1 MYEYIPY
8 VIMLIYIV
16 MSGSYLPTSVSRRP
30 RIVPKKNPQKKPCS
44 ESHIFSVFWALG
56 VPRTLQSGP
65 LKSLY
70 HSATE
75 STCIAKCIDFTN
87 RF

>member
-1 MYEYIPY
+1 MYTYVYIY
-8 VIMLIYIV
+8 SHEWELLANERFTQAAY
-16 MSGSYLPTSVSRRP
+16 S
-30 RIVPKKNPQKKPCS
+30 PKKKPQKKPCS
-44 ESHIFSVFWALG
+44 ESHIFSVFLALG

>member
-1 MYEYIPY
+1 MYSHERE
-8 VIMLIYIV
+8 LIANERFTQAAY
-16 MSGSYLPTSVSRRP
+16 SQ
-30 RIVPKKNPQKKPCS
+30 KKKTQKKPCS
-44 ESHIFSVFWALG
+44 ESHFFSVFLAVG

-75 STCIAKCIDFTN
+75 FTCIAKCIDFTN